1 MESWRLLLI
10 IIRLDN
16 QSDDCGNDHAELK
29 QSFPCNHNH
38 HPLSCDRGQ
47 RSITPVKSRG
57 TAYRGTGSTV
67 DRITH
72 LAPDCKKIRPAGIP
86 PRLGFHLFRA
96 LTIED
101 VIANQCAHW
110 CGNPL
115 PHKSSRHKILL
126 GERIAT
132 PSCGMVRNDM
142 RNSTFSRKMG
152 KFGNGHS
159 WEGDGSMRAST
170 PTGTKSASCRL
181 QASGKT
187 VTKYRR
193 EEGIFPAVYHFP
205 GESKH
210 YFQILPDF
218 FGKNVAFS
226 DFRWYN
232 DDGSLGA
239 ALCCPFSK
247 K

>member
-1 MESWRLLLI
+1 MSLRT
-10 IIRLDN
+10 
-16 QSDDCGNDHAELK
+16 SDRC
-29 QSFPCNHNH
+29 
-38 HPLSCDRGQ
+38 
-47 RSITPVKSRG
+47 
-57 TAYRGTGSTV
+57 
-67 DRITH
+67 
-72 LAPDCKKIRPAGIP
+72 
-86 PRLGFHLFRA
+86 
-96 LTIED
+96 
-101 VIANQCAHW
+101 HW

-115 PHKSSRHKILL
+115 PQRSSHYKILL
-126 GERIAT
+126 EERIAT

-142 RNSTFSRKMG
+142 RNLTFSGRIG
-152 KFGNGHS
+152 KFGNEHP
-159 WEGDGSMRAST
+159 WDGDGSMRAST

-181 QASGKT
+181 QASEKT

-226 DFRWYN
+226 DFRWYH

-239 ALCCPFSK
+239 ALRYPFSK